1 MEIIAP
7 SHWRCIDFISDIHLH
22 PGDHATFATWRA
34 YVSKTPADALF
45 ILGDLF
51 EVWVGDDVLHGHG
64 GFEAQ
69 CAEVLHAA
77 SKRLDVYIMA
87 GNRDFLM
94 GSALMQACNA
104 TLLEDPSVLSFGAES
119 ALLTHGDALCLADI
133 DYQQFR
139 AMVRSTAWQT
149 EFLTKPLAER
159 QAIARGI
166 RAQSESHK
174 QAGTSYAD
182 VDTDAAIALLV
193 AKGCQQM
200 VHGHTHRPDVHD
212 LGNNTSRTVLSDW
225 VSGAVPARGDVL
237 RLSPRDAGP
246 AQWSRLSPAGAASSA
261 G

>member
-7 SHWRCIDFISDIHLH
+7 SGWRCIDFISDIHLH
-22 PGDHATFATWRA
+22 QGDHATFDTWRD

-51 EVWVGDDVLHGHG
+51 EVWVGDDMLHDPG

-77 SKRLDVYIMA
+77 SKRLDMYIMA

-94 GSALMQACNA
+94 GSTLMQACNA
-104 TLLEDPSVLSFGAES
+104 KLLDDPSVLAFGAEPV
-119 ALLTHGDALCLADI
+119 LLIHGDALCLADT

-149 EFLTKPLAER
+149 EFLAKPLAER
-159 QAIARGI
+159 QAIAQGI

-174 QAGTSYAD
+174 QAGYSYAD
-182 VDTDAAIALLV
+182 VDTGAAVALL
-193 AKGCQQM
+193 AANGCQQM
-200 VHGHTHRPDVHD
+200 VHGHTHRPGVHS
-212 LGNNTSRTVLSDW
+212 LGDHTSRTVLSDW
-225 VSGAVPARGDVL
+225 VSDAKPPRGDVL
-237 RLSPRDAGP
+237 RLSLHDAGTV
-246 AQWSRLSPAGAASSA
+246 QWIRLSPASASSSA
-261 G
+261 D